1 MAKVGRPSEYNQ
13 QVAEAICERIADGE
27 SLRAI
32 CRDDAMPCK
41 ATVFRWLSQHAEFA
55 DQYAHAREA
64 QADSLFDDVLE
75 IADDARNDWMQR
87 NGEGDVGWTV
97 NGDHIQR
104 SKLRLE
110 ARKWMAGKLRPKK
123 YGERVMTELT
133 GRDGGPIQTEDV
145 GDTEAARRIAFTLA
159 KATQPTTTH

>member
-13 QVAEAICERIADGE
+13 QVAEAICERIALGE
-27 SLRAI
+27 SLRSI
-32 CRDDAMPCK
+32 CRDDAMP
-41 ATVFRWLSQHAEFA
+41 AQSTVFKWLTQQTAFAE
-55 DQYAHAREA
+55 QYTRARET
-64 QADSLFDDVLE
+64 QADAMVDEMLD
-75 IADDARNDWMQR
+75 IADRAVSNEEVQAAR
-87 NGEGDVGWTV
+87 
-97 NGDHIQR
+97 
-104 SKLRLE
+104 LRID
-110 ARKWMAGKLRPKK
+110 ARKWVAVKLRPKK

>member
-13 QVAEAICERIADGE
+13 QVAEAICERIALGE
-27 SLRAI
+27 SLRSI
-32 CRDDAMPCK
+32 CRDDAMP
-41 ATVFRWLSQHAEFA
+41 AQSTVFKWLTQQQSFAE
-55 DQYAHAREA
+55 QYARARET
-64 QADSLFDDVLE
+64 QADAMVDEMLD
-75 IADDARNDWMQR
+75 IADRAVSNEEVQAAR
-87 NGEGDVGWTV
+87 
-97 NGDHIQR
+97 
-104 SKLRLE
+104 LRID
-110 ARKWMAGKLRPKK
+110 ARKWVAVKLRPKK